1 MRLQE
6 NVSQIS
12 LRTLKIHE
20 TSNIWDLSS
29 VLQRK
34 NRQPESSQSQ
44 WFRVVLKQW
53 SRDNVPTVPTM
64 GSTPIFQP
72 SPPGYNKPWISSH
85 PKASGGFSHAS
96 RASMGIVFLPPQWPN
111 QLWEHFLLLLRPFYS
126 RPAQTLPG
134 LNRGGTGEKRH
145 MPSRPLHTHY
155 KEKNLITQTCTHA
168 HMHIWA
174 HACTQHLT

>member
-1 MRLQE
+1 M
-6 NVSQIS
+6 
-12 LRTLKIHE
+12 
-20 TSNIWDLSS
+20 
-29 VLQRK
+29 
-34 NRQPESSQSQ
+34 
-44 WFRVVLKQW
+44 VLKQR
-53 SRDNVPTVPTM
+53 SGDNVPTVPTM

-72 SPPGYNKPWISSH
+72 SPPGHIKPWISSL

-145 MPSRPLHTHY
+145 MPSRPLRTHTKGKIKLLRHARMR
-155 KEKNLITQTCTHA
+155 TCTYDRMLA
-168 HMHIWA
+168 HSTHS
-174 HACTQHLT
+174 HTPHLIPRGITMRMSEKKENRRDWRWKENTFGFKNCPSND